1 MHTNVMRVFLSS
13 HTGSVS
19 GLISR
24 ECPAARTIDSIVAVA
39 TMWMKHTMCELGK
52 TRMASECDQME
63 ARQMAHIYS
72 TRIYKKKTA
81 RMHCDA
87 M

>member
-39 TMWMKHTMCELGK
+39 TMWMEHTMCELGK